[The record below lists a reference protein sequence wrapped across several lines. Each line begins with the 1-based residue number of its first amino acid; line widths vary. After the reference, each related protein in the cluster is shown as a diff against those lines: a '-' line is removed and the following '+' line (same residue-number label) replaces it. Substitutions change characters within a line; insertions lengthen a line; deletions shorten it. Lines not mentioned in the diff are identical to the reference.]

1 MRTPPGA
8 GATLASEWRLPAEG
22 EQHVSP
28 APVVPA
34 GASLRGDDGSEF
46 HGVSPPPTLAES
58 DPLHPA
64 RRFRPVHAF
73 SERHFVTWLRI
84 SPGLFASVWMLKYH
98 FPARRSAACASVS
111 VAGPLIGLAT
121 LPLTGT
127 PTPPV
132 LSRSAGPRKYAA
144 EAVPATRAHPSVYP
158 RAGTAGLV
166 ADRKV

>member
-22 EQHVSP
+22 EQPVSP

-73 SERHFVTWLRI
+73 SERHFVTWPRI

-111 VAGPLIGLAT
+111 VAGPFIRLA
-121 LPLTGT
+121 
-127 PTPPV
+127 PPPWTRTTKPPAF
-132 LSRSAGPRKYAA
+132 SGSAGAPKNVAA
-144 EAVPATRAHPSVYP
+144 R
-158 RAGTAGLV
+158 R
-166 ADRKV
+166 R

>member
-46 HGVSPPPTLAES
+46 HGVSPLPTLAES

-64 RRFRPVHAF
+64 RRFRPVHVF
-73 SERHFVTWLRI
+73 SERHFVTWPRI

-98 FPARRSAACASVS
+98 FPARRSAACAAVS
-111 VAGPLIGLAT
+111 VAVPLIGVAA
-121 LPLTGT
+121 LPWTGT
-127 PTPPV
+127 TTPAV
-132 LSRSAGPRKYAA
+132 LSGSAGPGKKGPRAC
-144 EAVPATRAHPSVYP
+144 PRHPGDATRCIS
-158 RAGTAGLV
+158 GLC
-166 ADRKV
+166 

>member
-8 GATLASEWRLPAEG
+8 GATFAREGRLPAEG

-73 SERHFVTWLRI
+73 SERHFVTWPRI

-111 VAGPLIGLAT
+111 VAVSFIGAST
-121 LPLTGT
+121 LPSTRT
-127 PTPPV
+127 TKAAV
-132 LSRSAGPRKYAA
+132 LSRSAGA
-144 EAVPATRAHPSVYP
+144 S
-158 RAGTAGLV
+158 
-166 ADRKV
+166 